1 MLLKSHVIY
10 GFNEAGQFK
19 IKFLC
24 LVCYD
29 TVAVTKSLMYIA
41 WTYDPVVNLTYKR
54 VFMLISVDFLFFAGF
69 AIGSVCKCFFIFL
82 YYFYYRTCAFKLTR

>member
-41 WTYDPVVNLTYKR
+41 
-54 VFMLISVDFLFFAGF
+54 
-69 AIGSVCKCFFIFL
+69 
-82 YYFYYRTCAFKLTR
+82 